1 MKTPLVSIIIPTYNR
16 ADLIRETLDSVLAQ
30 TYQNWEC
37 IILDDG
43 STDNSSVVIEDYIKK
58 DNRFQY
64 HNRPNNRPKGANA
77 CRNVGFEKSK
87 GEFILFFDSD
97 DIFESFCLNDRVSI
111 MCKKPIDLLIRDTG
125 KFINNKKLYS
135 SFNKDPKI
143 LNVESYLRMFMRYEI
158 PWTIMGALYRRDILS
173 NNCFDENLDRF
184 QDVSFNIKLL
194 SKNNNLKIF
203 RDNKIDSFY
212 RVEKEKIITAEFLKV
227 LIASLINFN
236 KIHKDLILSDSY
248 NRDFK
253 FYNIHFFNNYF
264 LKNAK
269 EIKRDFLK
277 LVYSYLK
284 ENFFTTKEKFLLV
297 AIFIFYITGLNCKKN
312 IGMYSF
318 NKAYNKA
325 FNFSEQ

>member
-1 MKTPLVSIIIPTYNR
+1 MSSPLVSIIIPTYNR
-16 ADLIRETLDSVLAQ
+16 AHLINDTLDSVLAQ

-37 IILDDG
+37 IIVDDG
-43 STDNSSVVIEDYIKK
+43 STDNTVEVVNSYVDK
-58 DNRFQY
+58 DARFQY
-64 HNRPNNRPKGANA
+64 YHRPINRPKGANA
-77 CRNVGFEKSK
+77 CRNYGFKVSK
-87 GEFILFFDSD
+87 GEYVIFLDSD
-97 DIFESFCLNDRVSI
+97 DVLDVFCIDDRVSI
-111 MCKKPIDLLIRDTG
+111 MSKKIIDLLIRDTG
-125 KFINNKKLYS
+125 KFINNEKLYN
-135 SFNKDPKI
+135 SFNKDPEI

-158 PWTIMGALYRRDILS
+158 PWTIMGALYSRDILS

-212 RVEKEKIITAEFLKV
+212 RVEKEKIITVEFLKI
-227 LIASLINFN
+227 LIISLINFN
-236 KIHKDLILSDSY
+236 EIHKDL
-248 NRDFK
+248 NRNDIYKIDFK
-253 FYNIHFFNNYF
+253 IYNIHFFNNYF

-269 EIKRDFLK
+269 EIKRDFFR

-284 ENFFTTKEKFLLV
+284 ESFFTTKEKLFLV
-297 AIFIFYITGLNCKKN
+297 AIFIFHTTGLNCKKN